1 MSPMPAKQLQQ
12 SDPQQEALEWF
23 SLLRQPGCDETQRQA
38 FAAWCQVPENAHA
51 YAELE
56 TFWQQLQP
64 PPARPR
70 PRHVTVR
77 RSHLGKWLALVFLVG
92 MAAAAYLYW
101 PLLQRLASE
110 LHTDVGERRSTRLA
124 DGTTL
129 NLDSASAMN
138 IDLRG
143 RTRQLHLVQGQVYL
157 EVVLDGRAMEVDVGN
172 ARIQVFGTR
181 LQVARHAGHDELVV
195 LSGKAM
201 VTQGG
206 EQRMVSAGERVT
218 FNDTRIDPVQKAD
231 LKTADSWRNGRLKA
245 TDMPLGQVLERLAG
259 YQGQRVWMMDEQM
272 AHRRVSGDFNLDRAG
287 ESLQSLAAAQHLQ
300 LQGVLGHWLVVH

>member
-1 MSPMPAKQLQQ
+1 MSPMPAKQLQP
-12 SDPQQEALEWF
+12 DPQQEALEWF

-38 FAAWCQVPENAHA
+38 FAAWCQVQENAHA

-64 PPARPR
+64 PARPR
-70 PRHVTVR
+70 PRQVTVR
-77 RSHLGKWLALVFLVG
+77 RSHLGKWMALVFLLG
-92 MAAAAYLYW
+92 LGAAAYLYW
-101 PLLQRLASE
+101 PLMQRLASE

-138 IDLRG
+138 VNLRG
-143 RTRQLHLVQGQVYL
+143 RTRQLHLVQGQVHL
-157 EVVLDGRAMEVDVGN
+157 EVVLDGRAMEVEVGN

-181 LQVARHAGHDELVV
+181 LQVARYAGHDELVV

-231 LKTADSWRNGRLKA
+231 LKTSDSWRNGRLKA
-245 TDMPLGQVLERLAG
+245 TDMPLGQVLERLAS
-259 YQGQRVWMMDEQM
+259 YQGQRVWMVDEQM
-272 AHRRVSGDFNLDRAG
+272 AHRRVSGDFNLDHPR

>member
-12 SDPQQEALEWF
+12 PDPQQEALEWF

-38 FAAWCQVPENAHA
+38 FAAWCQVQENAHA

-92 MAAAAYLYW
+92 LGAAAYLYW

-231 LKTADSWRNGRLKA
+231 LKTSDSWRNGRLKA
-245 TDMPLGQVLERLAG
+245 TDMPLGQVLERLAS
-259 YQGQRVWMMDEQM
+259 YQGQRVWMVDEQM
-272 AHRRVSGDFNLDRAG
+272 AHRRVSGDFNLDHPR

>member
-1 MSPMPAKQLQQ
+1 MSPMPAKQLKP
-12 SDPQQEALEWF
+12 DPQQEALGWF
-23 SLLRQPGCDETQRQA
+23 SLLRQPGCDEAQRQA
-38 FAAWCQVPENAHA
+38 FAAWCQVVENAHA

-70 PRHVTVR
+70 PRQVTVR
-77 RSHLGKWLALVFLVG
+77 RNHLGKWLALVFLLG
-92 MAAAAYLYW
+92 LGAAAYLYW

-129 NLDSASAMN
+129 NLDSASAIN
-138 IDLRG
+138 VDLRG

-157 EVVLDGRAMEVDVGN
+157 EVMLDGRAMEVEVGN

-181 LQVARHAGHDELVV
+181 LQVTRHASHDELVV
-195 LSGKAM
+195 ISGKAM
-201 VTQGG
+201 VIQGG
-206 EQRMVSAGERVT
+206 GQRLVSAGERVT
-218 FNDTRIDPVQKAD
+218 FDDTRIDPVQKAD
-231 LKTADSWRNGRLKA
+231 LKTAFSWRTGQLKA
-245 TDMPLGQVLERLAG
+245 TNVPLGQVLERLAG
-259 YQGQRVWMMDEQM
+259 YQGQRLWVLDEQV

-287 ESLQSLAAAQHLQ
+287 ESLQALAVAQHLQ
-300 LQGVLGHWLVVH
+300 LQGVLGHWLVVR

>member
-1 MSPMPAKQLQQ
+1 MSPMPAKQLQP
-12 SDPQQEALEWF
+12 DPQQEALEWF

-38 FAAWCQVPENAHA
+38 FAAWCQQAENAHA

-64 PPARPR
+64 APVRPR
-70 PRHVTVR
+70 PRQVTER
-77 RSHLGKWLALVFLVG
+77 RSYLGRGLALLFLLG
-92 MAAAAYLYW
+92 LGAAAYLYW
-101 PLLQRLASE
+101 PLMQRLASE

-138 IDLRG
+138 VDLRS

-157 EVVLDGRAMEVDVGN
+157 DVMLDGRAMEVEVGN

-181 LQVARHAGHDELVV
+181 LQVARHANHDELVV
-195 LSGKAM
+195 ISGKAM
-201 VTQGG
+201 VIQGG
-206 EQRMVSAGERVT
+206 EQRLVSAGERVT
-218 FNDTRIDPVQKAD
+218 FDEARIDPVQKAD
-231 LKTADSWRNGRLKA
+231 LKTADSWRNGHLKA

-259 YQGQRVWMMDEQM
+259 YQGQRLWLMDEQV
-272 AHRRVSGDFNLDRAG
+272 AHRRVSGDFNLDRPN

-300 LQGVLGHWLVVH
+300 LQGVLGHWLVVR